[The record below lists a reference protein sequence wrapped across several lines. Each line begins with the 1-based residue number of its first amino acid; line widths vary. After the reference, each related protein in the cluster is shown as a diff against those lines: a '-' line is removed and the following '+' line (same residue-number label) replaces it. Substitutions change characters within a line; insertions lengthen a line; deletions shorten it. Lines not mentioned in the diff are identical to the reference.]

1 MGKET
6 TLSRQAEDKLI
17 EQAIDLLEKR
27 MRTVKT
33 GEISLPDEARRYLR
47 LQLEEEEREIFA
59 VLFLDNRH
67 RLLSY
72 DELFFGTV
80 NECSVY
86 PREVVKR
93 ALNINSSA
101 VILAHNHPSGIPEPS
116 KSDLVITEKIKKSL
130 ALIDIRVL
138 DHFIVGKKKMVSF
151 AERGLI

>member
-1 MGKET
+1 VGKET

-17 EQAIDLLEKR
+17 EQAIGLLEKR

-47 LQLEEEEREIFA
+47 LQLEEEEREVFA

-116 KSDLVITEKIKKSL
+116 KRDIAITEKIKKSL